1 MKVVK
6 ILLKAILLIVALVV
20 VAVLALPLWIG
31 PVATGVANSVTPGI
45 TGTGFHLNKF
55 ALNPYTGVLRIGD
68 MELQNP
74 TNYSEKTAVKLD
86 SLTVDVAPLS
96 LASDLIHVEDITLD
110 GLFVYVS
117 GLTGGNFQDIA
128 KHASGGDK
136 KAAPDEAQPTVAEE
150 KASAEAPTASE
161 QQPAAEKKASKK
173 VVIDRLMLKNIKL
186 KIGMMPAI
194 PVPGTITLTD
204 LGKPKDAN
212 AKPGVTFKE
221 LWQTIVAQVMAAVG
235 ATGDGLKFLGG
246 LTADGAKALGGL
258 TADGAKAL
266 GGLTADGAKAVGD
279 GAKAAAGAVGE
290 GAKAAAGAVGD
301 GAKAAAGAVG
311 DGAKAVGDGAK
322 KALDSLKNLW

>member
-6 ILLKAILLIVALVV
+6 ILLKVILLIVVLVV

-45 TGTGFHLNKF
+45 TGTGFRLNKF

-86 SLTVDVAPLS
+86 SLKVDAGMLS
-96 LASDLIHVEDITLD
+96 LASDLIHVEEITLD

-136 KAAPDEAQPTVAEE
+136 KSAATEAQPTVAKETP
-150 KASAEAPTASE
+150 AEAPTASE
-161 QQPAAEKKASKK
+161 QQQQPAAEKKAAKK
-173 VVIDRLMLKNIKL
+173 VVIDHLTLKNIKL

-194 PVPGTITLTD
+194 PVPTINLED

-212 AKPGVTFKE
+212 AKPGVTFNE
-221 LWQTIVAQVMAAVG
+221 LWQIIVAKVMAAVG

-258 TADGAKAL
+258 TADGAKA
-266 GGLTADGAKAVGD
+266 VGD
-279 GAKAAAGAVGE
+279 GAKAAAGAVGDGAKAVGD